1 MSLWRLS
8 TKNHLQIMR
17 NSRGR
22 AVSTRLHTDGAA
34 AELIWTQASQPAAAA
49 AVAANVATRRFVKRL
64 DNAVINRLSLII
76 GLHFKVVII
85 PANCQHLLM
94 A

>member
-1 MSLWRLS
+1 MNVAVAFINEKSFA
-8 TKNHLQIMR
+8 NYAEQQG
-17 NSRGR
+17 GR
-22 AVSTRLHTDGAA
+22 AVLTRLHTDGAA
-34 AELIWTQASQPAAAA
+34 AELIWTQASQPAA
-49 AVAANVATRRFVKRL
+49 VAADVATRRFVKRL

-76 GLHFKVVII
+76 GLHFKEVII

>member
-1 MSLWRLS
+1 MNVTVAFINEKSFA
-8 TKNHLQIMR
+8 NY
-17 NSRGR
+17 
-22 AVSTRLHTDGAA
+22 VSTRLHSDGAA

-49 AVAANVATRRFVKRL
+49 AVAADVATRRFVKRL

>member
-1 MSLWRLS
+1 
-8 TKNHLQIMR
+8 MR
-17 NSRGR
+17 NSRGGR
-22 AVSTRLHTDGAA
+22 AVSTRLHTDSAA

-49 AVAANVATRRFVKRL
+49 AAVAADVATRRFVKRL

-76 GLHFKVVII
+76 GLHFKEVII

>member
-1 MSLWRLS
+1 
-8 TKNHLQIMR
+8 MR
-17 NSRGR
+17 NSRGRR

-49 AVAANVATRRFVKRL
+49 AAVAADVATRRFVKRL